1 MNLRETEN
9 LVPLPGQRVAVIG
22 GGIAGL
28 ASAWLLRERYHVT
41 LFEADAELGG
51 HTHTVDVAL
60 DGVEAPVD
68 TGFLVFNRQ
77 TYPHLCAL
85 FEHVGVDSAASEMS
99 FAVSLKS
106 PDVEWAGTSLATLF
120 GQAENLRRPGFLR
133 MVADIVRF
141 NREATAHA
149 TGSEAAGSAKVT
161 LGEFLDRRGYSQS
174 FRHWY
179 LLPMAA
185 AIWSCP
191 TQSMLA
197 YPLRTFVRFCHNHGL
212 LQIFDRPQWLTVR
225 GGGRSY
231 VRRLGADLAD
241 VRLAAPVRAV
251 LRQPHATQVVTD
263 ADREAFDA
271 VVFACHSDQARRILG
286 NQATRAEAA
295 ILEAVR
301 YQPNVAWLHTDRQ
314 LLPRR
319 ERVWAAWNYMAGEAA
334 AAGDAPVSVTY
345 LINRLQPLPFAQPV
359 MVSLNPAEPPREE
372 HVIKRIEYA
381 HPVFDR
387 LAVEAQSWLPA
398 AQGQARC
405 WFAGAWT
412 GYGFHEDG
420 LRSAVEVA
428 KAFGVAVPWEHA
440 AARVAVAA

>member
-1 MNLRETEN
+1 MNLRDTEDF
-9 LVPLPGQRVAVIG
+9 VPLPGQRVAVIG
-22 GGIAGL
+22 SGIAGL
-28 ASAWLLRERYHVT
+28 ATAWLLRERYHVT
-41 LFEADAELGG
+41 LFEAAAELGG
-51 HTHTVDVAL
+51 HTHTVDVEL
-60 DGVEAPVD
+60 DGFEAPVD

-77 TYPHLCAL
+77 TYPNLCAL
-85 FEHVGVDSAASEMS
+85 FEHVGVDSVASEMS
-99 FAVSLKS
+99 FAVSLKT
-106 PDVEWAGTSLATLF
+106 PDIEWAGTSLATLF
-120 GQAENLRRPGFLR
+120 GQAENLRRPAFLR

-141 NREATAHA
+141 NREASAHA
-149 TGSEAAGSAKVT
+149 ARDADSALT
-161 LGEFLDRRGYSQS
+161 LGEFLDSRGYSAP
-174 FRHWY
+174 FRNWY

-191 TQSMLA
+191 TRSMLA
-197 YPLRTFVRFCHNHGL
+197 YPLSTFVRFCRNHGL

-231 VRRLGADLAD
+231 VRRLATDLTD
-241 VRLAAPVRAV
+241 IRLASPVRAV
-251 LRQPHATQVVTD
+251 VRKPHAATQVVTD
-263 ADREAFDA
+263 AGTEAFDA

-295 ILEAVR
+295 VLEAVR
-301 YQPNVAWLHTDRQ
+301 YQPNIAYLHTDRR

-319 ERVWAAWNYMAGEAA
+319 ERLWAAWNYMTGEGAEGSE
-334 AAGDAPVSVTY
+334 GDAPVSVTY
-345 LINRLQPLPFAQPV
+345 LINRLQPLPFERPV
-359 MVSLNPAEPPREE
+359 MVSLNPAQPPRDE

-398 AQGQARC
+398 AQGQKRC

-420 LRSAVEVA
+420 LRSAVDMA
-428 KAFGVAVPWEHA
+428 QAFGVAIPWEHA
-440 AARVAVAA
+440 AARVPVAA

>member
-1 MNLRETEN
+1 MNLREAEN

-85 FEHVGVDSAASEMS
+85 FEHVGVGSAASEMS

-120 GQAENLRRPGFLR
+120 GQPENLRRPAFLR

-141 NREATAHA
+141 NREAKAYTLHSDD
-149 TGSEAAGSAKVT
+149 TDVT
-161 LGEFLDRRGYSQS
+161 LGDFLDERGYSQT
-174 FRHWY
+174 FRQWY

-191 TQSMLA
+191 TRSMLA

-263 ADREAFDA
+263 AGTESFDA

-319 ERVWAAWNYMAGEAA
+319 ERVWAAWNYMAGEGV
-334 AAGDAPVSVTY
+334 AGDAPVSVTY

-428 KAFGVAVPWEHA
+428 KAFGATIPWEPA
-440 AARVAVAA
+440 AAREAVAA